1 MVSYTWFNE
10 ELPSDLKY
18 TQVYGITFSDD
29 KRILLRIEDG
39 KYRLT
44 GGKPEKGETYEE
56 TVIREN
62 IEEINIEVEDLHYLG
77 YLLVKEDDLEP
88 YAQVRMITRIKK
100 INPNR
105 PDIDNGKLYDRQL
118 VSLANVKDYLK
129 YEEAGN
135 DMIDAAIKLATEKY
149 NFKEQNNNEELV

>member
-1 MVSYTWFNE
+1 MRL
-10 ELPSDLKY
+10 LPGRGCWACACRESH
-18 TQVYGITFSDD
+18 
-29 KRILLRIEDG
+29 
-39 KYRLT
+39 
-44 GGKPEKGETYEE
+44 GETYEE

-62 IEEINIEVEDLHYLG
+62 IEEINVEVEDLHYLG
-77 YLLVKEDDLEP
+77 YLLVKEDNLEP

-135 DMIDAAIKLATEKY
+135 AMIDAAIKLATEKY